1 MHHRSE
7 TRRLGFVK
15 RMLVPV
21 IVGAALAVLAPAPT
35 WAQAPTAGDL
45 KQLEDRCFVLVNQAR
60 AQAGLAPYTRAPELD
75 AAARRQSLDMAT
87 TGNFDHTGTD
97 GSSPF
102 DRIRAAGYDWTN
114 AGENIAAG
122 QATAEAVMDTWMNEP
137 PPAGHRANILHADYK
152 EIGISVVFQAGSE
165 FGFYWTQDFGARAG
179 APTGGGGGTPTTGPT
194 AAELEQKE
202 VQLLDGINGE
212 RAANGFDVLRRSTR
226 LSAVARRHAAD
237 LAQNSNAISGHTGSD
252 GSTPQSRAND
262 ASYGGP
268 VAESIVFS
276 RESAAQVIDDLY
288 AGDSDFNNLFG
299 DWFDIGV
306 ALAYNGQAA
315 RRYFWVVVYGKE

>member
-7 TRRLGFVK
+7 TRRFGFVK

-21 IVGAALAVLAPAPT
+21 IVGAALAVRAPAPT
-35 WAQAPTAGDL
+35 WAQAPTADAL
-45 KQLEDRCFVLVNQAR
+45 KQMEGQVFVLVNQRR
-60 AQAGLAPYTRAPELD
+60 AEAGLAPYTRAPELD

-97 GSSPF
+97 GSTPF
-102 DRIRAAGYDWTN
+102 DRIRAAGYNFTS

-122 QATAEAVMDTWMNEP
+122 QDTAESVMTSWMNS
-137 PPAGHRANILHADYK
+137 AGHRANILHADYK
-152 EIGISVVFQAGSE
+152 ELGISVVFQEGSE
-165 FGFYWTQDFGARAG
+165 FRFYWTQTFGARAG
-179 APTGGGGGTPTTGPT
+179 APAGGGGGTPATGPT

-202 VQLLDGINGE
+202 VQLFDGINGE
-212 RAANGFDVLRRSTR
+212 RAANGFVVLRRSTR

-237 LAQNSNAISGHTGSD
+237 LAKNSAISGHTGSD

-262 ASYGGP
+262 AGYGGP

-306 ALAYNGQAA
+306 ALAYNGQTA
-315 RRYFWVVVYGKE
+315 RHYFWVVVYGAE

>member
-21 IVGAALAVLAPAPT
+21 IVGAALTVLAPAPT
-35 WAQAPTAGDL
+35 WAQAPTADAL
-45 KQLEDRCFVLVNQAR
+45 KQMEGQVFALVNLRRTSAGFR
-60 AQAGLAPYTRAPELD
+60 AYTRSVELD

-102 DRIRAAGYDWTN
+102 DRIQAAGYNFTT

-122 QATAEAVMDTWMNEP
+122 QETAADVMDSWMNSP
-137 PPAGHRANILHADYK
+137 GHRANIMHADYK
-152 EIGISVVFQAGSE
+152 EIGISVVFQEGSE
-165 FGFYWTQDFGARAG
+165 FGFYWTQTFGARAG
-179 APTGGGGGTPTTGPT
+179 APTGGGGGTPTTTGPT

-212 RAANGFDVLRRSTR
+212 RSANGYSVLRRSTR
-226 LSAVARRHAAD
+226 LTATARRHAAD
-237 LAQNSNAISGHTGSD
+237 LAKNSNAISGHTGSD
-252 GSTPQSRAND
+252 GSTPQARAQ
-262 ASYGGP
+262 AEGYEAT
-268 VAESIVFS
+268 VAESIVLG
-276 RESAAQVIDDLY
+276 RESAAQALDDLW
-288 AGDSDFNNLFG
+288 AEDLDFNNMFG
-299 DWFDIGV
+299 EWNDIGI
-306 ALAYNGQAA
+306 ALAYNGQTT
-315 RRYFWVVVYGKE
+315 RRYFWVIVYGAE

>member
-1 MHHRSE
+1 
-7 TRRLGFVK
+7 
-15 RMLVPV
+15 MLVPV
-21 IVGAALAVLAPAPT
+21 IVGATLAVLAPAPT
-35 WAQAPTAGDL
+35 WAQAPTAGAL
-45 KQLEDRCFVLVNQAR
+45 KQLEDQVFVLVNQRR
-60 AQAGLAPYTRAPELD
+60 AEAGLAPYTRATELD
-75 AAARRQSLDMAT
+75 AAARRQSFDMAT

-122 QATAEAVMDTWMNEP
+122 QDTAESVMTTWMNSAP
-137 PPAGHRANILHADYK
+137 HRANILHADFK
-152 EIGISVVFQAGSE
+152 EIGITVVFQEGSE
-165 FGFYWTQDFGARAG
+165 FRFYWTQTFGARAG
-179 APTGGGGGTPTTGPT
+179 APTGGGGGIPTTTGPT

-212 RAANGFDVLRRSTR
+212 RSANGFGVLRRSTR
-226 LSAVARRHAAD
+226 LTATARRHAAD
-237 LAQNSNAISGHTGSD
+237 VAQNSNALSGHTGSD
-252 GSTPQSRAND
+252 GSTPQARAN
-262 ASYGGP
+262 AAGYGGP

-315 RRYFWVVVYGKE
+315 RRYFWVVVYGAE

>member
-1 MHHRSE
+1 MQHRSG
-7 TRRLGFVK
+7 TGRFGFVK

-35 WAQAPTAGDL
+35 WAQAPTADAL
-45 KQLEDRCFVLVNQAR
+45 KQMEGQVFALVNQRR
-60 AQAGLAPYTRAPELD
+60 AEAGLAPFTRAADLD
-75 AAARRQSLDMAT
+75 AAARRQSLDMAI

-102 DRIRAAGYDWTN
+102 DRIRAAGYNFTN

-122 QATAEAVMDTWMNEP
+122 QDTAAGVMTTWMNSP
-137 PPAGHRANILHADYK
+137 GHRANILGADYK
-152 EIGISVVFQAGSE
+152 EIGISVVFQEGSE
-165 FGFYWTQDFGARAG
+165 FRFYWTQTFGARAG
-179 APTGGGGGTPTTGPT
+179 APAGGGGGTPTTGPT
-194 AAELEQKE
+194 GAELEQKE

-262 ASYGGP
+262 AGYGGP
-268 VAESIVFS
+268 IAESIVFS

-299 DWFDIGV
+299 DWFDIGIGV
-306 ALAYNGQAA
+306 AYNGQAA
-315 RRYFWVVVYGKE
+315 RRYFWVVVYGAE